1 MAALLREGVHGR
13 KDRKR
18 ESVEQEDMRKLADDL
33 LDLAGKSP
41 TSSLEIA
48 HPCPE
53 VVVTPALRAQHVA
66 LQMISQE
73 VLFGREVVDLAR
85 VRLQSDLGIASAC
98 IKQA

>member
-1 MAALLREGVHGR
+1 MAALLRESVHGR

-48 HPCPE
+48 HARPDRVAIGE
-53 VVVTPALRAQHVA
+53 ELRH
-66 LQMISQE
+66 
-73 VLFGREVVDLAR
+73 D
-85 VRLQSDLGIASAC
+85 VRPDEPGASYHDHCATGC
-98 IKQA
+98 RP